1 MSSDIVYTHI
11 DALSSLSSDELKK
24 YYDKIKPFRIWVPQW
39 LSVGGNMSVE
49 ISPGEWKKFGSN
61 YDEYKEFF
69 ETLNH
74 DEKFYLVQKIPF
86 DCIGDS
92 YLYNN
97 WRIIDEFDEEDQI
110 FVQNRE
116 RYQLLQLFGLHT
128 YGGYHGFFRPD
139 LKEVIHLIH
148 KQIPIQELEMI
159 DRIYVTTQMHPS
171 EKIYECYDSKA
182 DRHRACTT
190 CYILKQ

>member
-11 DALSSLSSDELKK
+11 DELSPLPSNELKK
-24 YYDKIKPFRIWVPQW
+24 YYDKIKPFKIWVPQW

-49 ISPGEWKKFGSN
+49 ISPGKWKKFGSN

-86 DCIGDS
+86 DCISDS

-97 WRIIDEFDEEDQI
+97 LNGDTPVPIPAFRGLLGIVLNQVRIGTSP
-110 FVQNRE
+110 
-116 RYQLLQLFGLHT
+116 Y
-128 YGGYHGFFRPD
+128 
-139 LKEVIHLIH
+139 LKPWSFLG
-148 KQIPIQELEMI
+148 KRT
-159 DRIYVTTQMHPS
+159 DT
-171 EKIYECYDSKA
+171 
-182 DRHRACTT
+182 
-190 CYILKQ
+190 